1 MIDNPSSHL
10 HTHPSL
16 LLRLR
21 DARDDGAWSL
31 FVEVYTPL
39 IYRYCRKHHLQEAD
53 AAEVAQEVLLQVNR
67 SITAFEYQPE
77 RGRFRDWL
85 GSVVRSKLSRFFR
98 KVRPGT
104 NDDTQELA
112 NLPAAQ
118 GDADWTDHFNN
129 DLLQTTLTRIQGEF
143 EEHTW
148 QAFTKVWM
156 ENMTA
161 PETAKLL
168 AMPVAMVYVAKSR
181 ILKRLREEILLLAED
196 IPHLTPLHQT
206 NQDESDEKAALST
219 T

>member
-21 DARDDGAWSL
+21 DARDNGAWAL

-39 IYRYCRKHHLQEAD
+39 IFRYCRKHHLQEAD

-98 KVRPGT
+98 KARPGT

-112 NLPAAQ
+112 NLPALQ
-118 GDADWTDHFNN
+118 SDADWADHFND

-148 QAFTKVWM
+148 LAFTKVWR
-156 ENMTA
+156 ENNSA
-161 PETAKLL
+161 AETAKDL
-168 AMPVAMVYVAKSR
+168 AMPVSMVYVAKSR
-181 ILKRLREEILLLAED
+181 VLKRLREEILLLAED
-196 IPHLTPLHQT
+196 IPHLAPMPRTR
-206 NQDESDEKAALST
+206 QDDSDEKAVLST
-219 T
+219 P